1 MHPFYVLIV
10 DDEAALTSL
19 LAQYLRR
26 TGYDVDACEDASQ
39 ALGLIAAHP
48 GRYAALVTD
57 LALPGVSGEELVH
70 RAQAQI
76 PALRAIITSGYAY
89 TPHQPGVE
97 FLQKPFFPKALGE
110 LLDKLLKP

>member
-1 MHPFYVLIV
+1 VPPSCLLIV

-26 TGYDVDACEDASQ
+26 TGYEVDACEDATQ
-39 ALGLIAAHP
+39 ALSLLAAHP

-57 LALPGVSGEELVH
+57 LALPGVSGEDLVD
-70 RAQAQI
+70 RARTQT

-89 TPHQPGVE
+89 KPHQPGVE

-110 LLDKLLKP
+110 LLEKMLKG

>member
-1 MHPFYVLIV
+1 V

-26 TGYDVDACEDASQ
+26 TGYDVDTCEDSAQ
-39 ALGLIAAHP
+39 ALNLISSHP

-57 LALPGVSGEELVH
+57 LALPGVSGEELVDRA
-70 RAQAQI
+70 RAQT
-76 PALRAIITSGYAY
+76 PAMKAIITSGYAY
-89 TPHQPGVE
+89 NPRQPGVE

-110 LLDKLLKP
+110 LLEKMLRA